1 MRSTRRSTLLA
12 AVTAL
17 LATLAASAW
26 AQVAPANTASTPEAE
41 EPQALAPPRAL
52 EPFLARY
59 EVFNQGRALGTAT
72 MQVAPVSGERWRVD
86 LNLKG
91 GGLMRLAGLNL
102 QQSTVFEQ
110 YDNQYRPLSQ
120 ALVKRVLLANR
131 RSVGVYDWAA
141 RSARWTGDVK
151 ESRRRPVPLQS
162 GDMSGLLINLAVIRD
177 AQPGRTLHYRFVDDG
192 RARDH
197 VYKVADTTETIQV
210 GELSYDA
217 MRVERVQGG
226 SEQTVIWVAAGVPT
240 PIRIL
245 QREDG
250 QEATDLRL
258 IEYS

>member
-1 MRSTRRSTLLA
+1 MRSTRRQLA
-12 AVTAL
+12 
-17 LATLAASAW
+17 LAASIALLLALGSAV
-26 AQVAPANTASTPEAE
+26 AQVTPAAVDAQPGAVDGAEVSQPHTLQAFVASY
-41 EPQALAPPRAL
+41 Q
-52 EPFLARY
+52 
-59 EVFNQGRALGTAT
+59 VFNQGRALGTAT
-72 MQVAPVSGERWRVD
+72 MQVSPAAGERWRVD

-91 GGLMRLAGLNL
+91 GGLMRVAGLNL

-110 YDNQYRPLSQ
+110 YDNQYRPISQ
-120 ALVKRVLLANR
+120 ALVKRVFLANR
-131 RSVGVYDWAA
+131 KSVGVYDWTA

-151 ESRRRPVPLQS
+151 ESRRRPVALQS

-177 AQPGRTLHYRFVDDG
+177 AQPGRTLHSRFVDDG

-197 VYKVADTTETIQV
+197 VYKVADGTETIQV
-210 GELSYDA
+210 GDLSYDA
-217 MRVERVQGG
+217 MRVERLQGG

-250 QEATDLRL
+250 EEATDLRL